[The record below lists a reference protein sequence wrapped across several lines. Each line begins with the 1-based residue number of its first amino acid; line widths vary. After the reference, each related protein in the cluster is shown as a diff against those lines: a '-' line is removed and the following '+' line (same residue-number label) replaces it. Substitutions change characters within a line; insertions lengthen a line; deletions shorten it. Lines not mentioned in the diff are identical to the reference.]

1 MKHFW
6 TVWKTQFRQNSG
18 LSYMKYLYRT
28 NRRALL
34 GRLLFFPLI
43 ILAIFPVLKLITN
56 MYSVLFNTLHP
67 MGQDAV
73 IFAAAFVFAQS
84 LSFVFGLFYLM
95 STFYFAKDV
104 DLLIPLPLKPSVILG
119 SKFLIVVISEYAI
132 TLPIVVPALWVYSQ
146 TDPGWG
152 FWLLATLITSLL
164 PIIPLALAS
173 IFVILLMRITNVRKG
188 RGLLRGFG
196 AFLGIIFYGGF
207 QWFQMRFTPGDP
219 QSLNNLIAQPD
230 SLVHLITKRFP
241 PSLWAAEGLLQFPG
255 GMGLYY
261 TGIYF
266 LATAAALIFVFVLAD
281 RFFYKG
287 LLGGNEVSVKR
298 KKLMSAPGMFKAR
311 PPFVA
316 LFLREWRNLVR
327 SASFLM
333 PVLINFIILPVAIL
347 IPVISDSNK
356 SSLNLAVVGQ
366 DPSARQIIILV
377 ASGLIMFI
385 SANNGLAST
394 AISREGKSFW
404 VSKIIPVSPF
414 VQVLS
419 KLAAASLVPLML
431 IAMTL
436 AGEIIFL
443 HFSASELFSQM
454 ILALSGSL
462 LTMSFGLFID
472 LLHPKLDWTDPQQ
485 VMKRNL
491 TVLISIF
498 STLAFVGLSG
508 GFLYWLAAN
517 FTLSPSTIVKLIT
530 VIYILLL
537 GLMLWLINNRAEK
550 LYSNIKP

>member
-1 MKHFW
+1 
-6 TVWKTQFRQNSG
+6 
-18 LSYMKYLYRT
+18 
-28 NRRALL
+28 
-34 GRLLFFPLI
+34 
-43 ILAIFPVLKLITN
+43 
-56 MYSVLFNTLHP
+56 
-67 MGQDAV
+67 
-73 IFAAAFVFAQS
+73 
-84 LSFVFGLFYLM
+84 
-95 STFYFAKDV
+95 
-104 DLLIPLPLKPSVILG
+104 
-119 SKFLIVVISEYAI
+119 
-132 TLPIVVPALWVYSQ
+132 
-146 TDPGWG
+146 
-152 FWLLATLITSLL
+152 
-164 PIIPLALAS
+164 
-173 IFVILLMRITNVRKG
+173 
-188 RGLLRGFG
+188 
-196 AFLGIIFYGGF
+196 
-207 QWFQMRFTPGDP
+207 
-219 QSLNNLIAQPD
+219 
-230 SLVHLITKRFP
+230 
-241 PSLWAAEGLLQFPG
+241 
-255 GMGLYY
+255 
-261 TGIYF
+261 
-266 LATAAALIFVFVLAD
+266 
-281 RFFYKG
+281 
-287 LLGGNEVSVKR
+287 
-298 KKLMSAPGMFKAR
+298 
-311 PPFVA
+311 
-316 LFLREWRNLVR
+316 
-327 SASFLM
+327 
-333 PVLINFIILPVAIL
+333 
-347 IPVISDSNK
+347 
-356 SSLNLAVVGQ
+356 
-366 DPSARQIIILV
+366 
-377 ASGLIMFI
+377 MFI